1 MITEEPVVGTG
12 MEEKAAVDSG
22 VCVLAKNAGTVVVS
36 SADHIVIKRDEDG
49 QKDEYRLTKFAR
61 SNQSNSYNQ
70 KPIVYKGD
78 HVNQDEIIAD
88 GPSTNNGE
96 IALGKNPLIGF
107 MTWEGYN
114 YEDEIGRAHV

>member
-22 VCVLAKNAGTVVVS
+22 VCVLAKNAGTVIVS
-36 SADHIVIKRDEDG
+36 STDHIVIKRDEDG

-70 KPIVYKGD
+70 KPIISWMK
-78 HVNQDEIIAD
+78 
-88 GPSTNNGE
+88 
-96 IALGKNPLIGF
+96 LKNMLRKSQKNMF
-107 MTWEGYN
+107 
-114 YEDEIGRAHV
+114 AK